1 MSPKYLTWLVSNL
14 KMRGCVCCCDRVGR
28 LEMADNPQ
36 RGQSLSGT
44 QVDEV
49 SAAEVGCKVLNSLA
63 RYLQSASISQ
73 SRATTSQ
80 VMHSVCDDEV
90 D

>member
-1 MSPKYLTWLVSNL
+1 MPPKCLTGPVSKL
-14 KMRGCVCCCDRVGR
+14 KMWGCVCCCDRVGR

-49 SAAEVGCKVLNSLA
+49 SAAEVGCKVLHSHA
-63 RYLQSASISQ
+63 QYLQSAY
-73 SRATTSQ
+73 R
-80 VMHSVCDDEV
+80 
-90 D
+90 